1 MTQQTRPRA
10 WTCTTCRGEFQHRP
24 TIHVG
29 VVFCCGGCVAG
40 GPCTCSYDDEPE
52 LVAAHEP
59 PATRELALVD

>member
-10 WTCTTCRGEFQHRP
+10 WTCTTCRGEFHHRP

-29 VVFCCGGCVAG
+29 VVFCCAGCVAG
-40 GPCTCSYDDEPE
+40 GPCTCPYDDEPE

>member
-1 MTQQTRPRA
+1 MTQQARPRA
-10 WTCTTCRGEFQHRP
+10 WTCTTCRGESHHRP
-24 TIHVG
+24 TIHVS
-29 VVFCCGGCVAG
+29 VVFCCAGCVAG